1 YTRTRSRGYR
11 VPGTTLSP
19 SPSPSTWRGI
29 RPRRSVS
36 ACRGQACPWACRSLL
51 RATGTIWRSRRGAPS
66 SAGARGLRAGRSPG
80 DPLPLGRG
88 ASGSVESRR
97 MTDSELEEK
106 IKAMTFWSGKN
117 SMSIEDMA
125 AIQPGLARIMPE
137 IGARTWKLY
146 YAAKHENWPMA
157 KFQYKE
163 IVGLFETG
171 AFMRP
176 KHEAAINQY
185 LAENWKPRDEPLS
198 H

>member
-1 YTRTRSRGYR
+1 
-11 VPGTTLSP
+11 
-19 SPSPSTWRGI
+19 
-29 RPRRSVS
+29 
-36 ACRGQACPWACRSLL
+36 
-51 RATGTIWRSRRGAPS
+51 
-66 SAGARGLRAGRSPG
+66 
-80 DPLPLGRG
+80 
-88 ASGSVESRR
+88 
-97 MTDSELEEK
+97 MTDNELEDK

-185 LAENWKPRDEPLS
+185 LAENWKPLEEPIASEDFAGFEKAFHAAIEAANAYHELKEKPYIYWKLPDTEPPDLDLRPRGRGK
-198 H
+198 